1 MTAPRFAT
9 LVSERAALGRRLYG
23 RDDRPLADLL
33 EALIHELVDAGNYAT
48 MEGDRLRRSQRRGV
62 PLDSSLH
69 GEVAAL
75 AERCWGA
82 ARRAAESRD
91 RPVGLT
97 TDVPALAH
105 ARMNGPAAQEYGY
118 YNYLYRDNFTELVEE
133 LADAYLICR
142 TVLSAP
148 RAISSTK
155 PYDELAAQ
163 CQLLANVTFDV
174 RARVL
179 AQVPVPGDQSWRRG
193 RTHSQPST
201 EDFNMVR
208 NDPVNSSCVDVKL
221 RRRSATAQL
230 SADASLDSLQL
241 MMQGAGVRPLLTPD
255 QEIALAK
262 RVERGDLQAKATFVE
277 ANQRLAV
284 SVAKKYIGRGLSL
297 QDLIQEAVIGLLRA
311 VEKFDWRKGYR
322 FSTYAMSW
330 IEQAVDRA
338 VIDKAQAIRLPDN
351 VHREVRKLAATERE
365 LVAELGRA
373 PTAEEI
379 SRASGLAADAV
390 ADLRRLNGRV
400 VTSLDTPVGEDGES
414 TLGDLYPDR
423 QSPSPHDAAVS
434 AAMAANLAEP
444 MSALTF
450 RERTVI
456 EMRFGLGGFR
466 PATTD
471 ETASALAVQPA
482 RVRLLEAGALDKLA
496 DAGSFLAA

>member
-1 MTAPRFAT
+1 VTALCFTT

-23 RDDRPLADLL
+23 RDNRPLADLL

-48 MEGDRLRRSQRRGV
+48 MERDRLRRSWRPGA
-62 PLDSSLH
+62 PLDPSLY
-69 GEVAAL
+69 GEVAVL
-75 AERCWGA
+75 GERCWDA
-82 ARRAAESRD
+82 ARHAAETRD
-91 RPVGLT
+91 RPMGTT
-97 TDVPALAH
+97 TDLPALAY

-118 YNYLYRDNFTELVEE
+118 YNYLYRDNFAELTEE

-148 RAISSTK
+148 RELASTK
-155 PYDELAAQ
+155 PYDELAAM
-163 CQLLANVTFDV
+163 CRLLADVTFDV

-179 AQVPVPGDQSWRRG
+179 AQVPVLTDQSWRRG
-193 RTHSQPST
+193 RTHSQPTT

-208 NDPVNSSCVDVKL
+208 NDPTSSGFVDVKL
-221 RRRSATAQL
+221 RRHTATAQL
-230 SADASLDSLQL
+230 AAGALIDSLQL
-241 MMQGAGVRPLLTPD
+241 MIQSAGVRPLLTPD

-262 RVERGDLQAKATFVE
+262 RIERGDLEAKAIFVE

-284 SVAKKYIGRGLSL
+284 SIAKKYIGRGLSL
-297 QDLIQEAVIGLLRA
+297 EDLIQEAVIGLLRA
-311 VEKFDWRKGYR
+311 VEKFDWRKGFR
-322 FSTYAMSW
+322 FSTYAVSW
-330 IEQAVDRA
+330 IEQAADRA
-338 VIDKAQAIRLPDN
+338 VIEKGQSIRLPDN
-351 VHREVRKLAATERE
+351 VHRELRKLAAAERE

-379 SRASGLAADAV
+379 SQATGVAADAV
-390 ADLRRLNGRV
+390 AGLQRLNDRV

-414 TLGDLYPDR
+414 TLGDLCPDR

-434 AAMAANLAEP
+434 AAVAASLAEP

-456 EMRFGLGGFR
+456 EMRFGLGGTR

-471 ETASALAVQPA
+471 ETADALAVQPA
-482 RVRLLEAGALDKLA
+482 RVRLLEAGALDRLA
-496 DAGSFLAA
+496 DAGSSLVA